1 MCTRSLILAALA
13 LTPVLADIE
22 SLPALFTAITA
33 GPNRR
38 VGFLS
43 QGNYETVKDMLPTTT
58 TPIIFSHSE
67 DLEFAVTNGS
77 LVGGLVSSTPAG
89 SFHTFSSTLVSPR
102 AMLTPDVPANDA
114 TFRPVLEALDAA
126 IVRVI
131 GAGKVAE
138 ASRTHTNS
146 AGPFPYVAVH
156 TCKPTTVNAEF
167 PFPSASNAAVAA
179 FITRGHIRVGAL
191 GPYAWGRDGDYTKN
205 PPTGFYP
212 DYYNAISAALVAE
225 CVVVFMSK
233 RASAHVQKTAELA
246 ARSLLCTFPSPLSLT
261 HTPHT
266 YTTPQ
271 SLRRYN
277 PSGTN
282 SFVGLVRTYY
292 ASSQGV
298 LDSLSA
304 GTVDT
309 TEPYWTI
316 DSMYNSRG
324 RKTTFKQSCT
334 TLGVDSTFFT
344 TKSIP
349 SIASASGKTIGTDWT
364 TTIIAVVAIVAGLAI
379 VVVIAVGA
387 VLVISAFLN
396 RRQVKKVDHKPLMP
410 TDVEDGPTEMV
421 VVDAHDVASAGDGPT
436 ATA

>member
-1 MCTRSLILAALA
+1 MPHPSMYPVVQFDSPIEIDCQIAEVSRDLGFPLLTMCTRSLILAALA

-58 TPIIFSHSE
+58 TPIIFSHLE

-191 GPYAWGRDGDYTKN
+191 GPYAWGRDGDYTQN

-225 CVVVFMSK
+225 CVVVFYVEESE
-233 RASAHVQKTAELA
+233 RARAKDSRTRSSLAPLA
-246 ARSLLCTFPSPLSLT
+246 ALFPRLSLSHT
-261 HTPHT
+261 HTTHLHYVT
-266 YTTPQ
+266 
-271 SLRRYN
+271 
-277 PSGTN
+277 
-282 SFVGLVRTYY
+282 
-292 ASSQGV
+292 
-298 LDSLSA
+298 
-304 GTVDT
+304 
-309 TEPYWTI
+309 
-316 DSMYNSRG
+316 
-324 RKTTFKQSCT
+324 
-334 TLGVDSTFFT
+334 
-344 TKSIP
+344 IP
-349 SIASASGKTIGTDWT
+349 S
-364 TTIIAVVAIVAGLAI
+364 
-379 VVVIAVGA
+379 
-387 VLVISAFLN
+387 
-396 RRQVKKVDHKPLMP
+396 
-410 TDVEDGPTEMV
+410 
-421 VVDAHDVASAGDGPT
+421 
-436 ATA
+436 